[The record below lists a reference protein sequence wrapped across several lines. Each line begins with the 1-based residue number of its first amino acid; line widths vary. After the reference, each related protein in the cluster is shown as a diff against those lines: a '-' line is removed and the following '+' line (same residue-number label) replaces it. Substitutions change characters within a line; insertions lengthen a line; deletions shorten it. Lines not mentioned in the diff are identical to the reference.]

1 MASNDTE
8 LRFEQPRA
16 VFGTWLGIVLLFAI
30 FGLFVWVVMGAMP
43 HGDNYEQKRGE
54 ARADKLKTTLDE
66 AHSTLDHYGWV
77 DKQKGIVHVPVRRAM
92 ELSLPE
98 LAQRKP
104 APAGP
109 AGPADETVG
118 MQATAPVTP
127 PAGAPPQ
134 AAPTGSPKA
143 TALEGKNSESAG
155 QPSAAA
161 NPADAPAGSQPG
173 PNNTPP
179 PPPSSTTRE
188 FQNKPGQPTP
198 VQSPPGI
205 SNPVQGKTP

>member
-1 MASNDTE
+1 MANTDTE
-8 LRFEQPRA
+8 LSFEQPRGA
-16 VFGTWLGIVLLFAI
+16 FGTWLGIVLLFAI

-43 HGDNYEQKRGE
+43 HDDNYEKKRSQ
-54 ARADKLKTTLDE
+54 ARSEKLKTTMDE
-66 AHSTLDHYGWV
+66 AHGTLDHYGWV

-109 AGPADETVG
+109 ADGQVG

-134 AAPTGSPKA
+134 AAPTASPKA
-143 TALEGKNSESAG
+143 TSLEGKDSEAAG
-155 QPSAAA
+155 QPAAAA
-161 NPADAPAGSQPG
+161 NPPAAPAGSQPG

-179 PPPSSTTRE
+179 PPPSSTTRQ
-188 FQNKPGQPTP
+188 FQDKPGQPTP
-198 VQSPPGI
+198 VQSPAGTP
-205 SNPVQGKTP
+205 NPIQGKTP